1 MEPNV
6 VVALAA
12 SCRGCPSPPRAPG
25 RTRMVRAGADALGFL
40 SGLTHFSE
48 DRLGPD
54 QARDLVR
61 RVPPFLVSVLVTHLT
76 DPAEVDDLHQFVG
89 ADRVQLHGE
98 MTVDE
103 VTAARRRMPQTGLIR
118 AVHVTAGAT
127 AADVLT
133 EAKAR
138 GAACAVI
145 LDSRTDQRL
154 GGTGVTHDWSVSR
167 VVASRLSCPVIM
179 AGGLTPVNVTAAV
192 REVRPF
198 AVDVNSGVEDSQG
211 CKSLQLCQRF
221 VAEARMACDSSDRA
235 SRGA

>member
-1 MEPNV
+1 V
-6 VVALAA
+6 V
-12 SCRGCPSPPRAPG
+12 
-25 RTRMVRAGADALGFL
+25 T
-40 SGLTHFSE
+40 
-48 DRLGPD
+48 
-54 QARDLVR
+54 
-61 RVPPFLVSVLVTHLT
+61 VLVTHLT
-76 DPAEVDDLHQFVG
+76 DPAEIDDLRQFVG

-133 EAKAR
+133 EAKAVER
-138 GAACAVI
+138 HVSAVI

-167 VVASRLSCPVIM
+167 IVASRLSCPVIM
-179 AGGLTPVNVTAAV
+179 AGGLTPVNVAAAV

>member
-1 MEPNV
+1 MLTSSSMRIKICGIRSIADLD
-6 VVALAA
+6 VA
-12 SCRGCPSPPRAPG
+12 
-25 RTRMVRAGADALGFL
+25 VRVGADALGFL

-61 RVPPFLVSVLVTHLT
+61 RVPPFVVTVLVTHLT
-76 DPAEVDDLHQFVG
+76 DPAEVDDLRQFVG

-118 AVHVTAGAT
+118 AVHVAAGAT

-133 EAKAR
+133 EAKAVEQHVS
-138 GAACAVI
+138 AVI

-154 GGTGVTHDWSVSR
+154 GGTGATHDWSVSR
-167 VVASRLSCPVIM
+167 IVASRLSCPVIM
-179 AGGLTPVNVTAAV
+179 AGGLTPVNVAAAV
-192 REVRPF
+192 REVMPF

-211 CKSLQLCQRF
+211 CKSLQLCRRF
-221 VAEARMACDSSDRA
+221 VAEARTACDSSDRA
-235 SRGA
+235 SGGA